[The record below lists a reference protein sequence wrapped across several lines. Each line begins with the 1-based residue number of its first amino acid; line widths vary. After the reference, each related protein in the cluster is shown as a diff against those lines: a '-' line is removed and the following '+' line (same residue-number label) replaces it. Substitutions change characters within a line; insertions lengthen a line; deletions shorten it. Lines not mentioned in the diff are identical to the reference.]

1 MFVINCAILAL
12 LLLKASM
19 GVGAAMF
26 SGGRQEAQEVEQ
38 RPCEGAKSSEGMT
51 FQSGF
56 RKWLMG
62 FDYLYVFRHVPV
74 CVHARCVLMCT
85 GVY

>member
-1 MFVINCAILAL
+1 
-12 LLLKASM
+12 M